1 MSNKVF
7 GIDLGTGNSCVAVI
21 ENGQAK
27 VIANSEGSR
36 TTPSVVFIKGSERKI
51 GGSAKRGM
59 IMNPK
64 NTVSFI
70 KRFMGAEWNDS
81 DVQKM
86 LEMVTY
92 EVINK
97 NNKPYVKIEDKEYS
111 AEEISSYI
119 LADLAKVASDYYGE
133 EVKDCVITVPAWFND
148 VQRKATKLAGE
159 LAGLTVHRIINEP
172 TAAIL
177 AAGMDKEDKDR
188 IVLVNDL
195 GCGTEDVSICDVSKG
210 IVEVL
215 ASDGDVFLGGQN
227 YDNEIVNW
235 LADEFMKDHANLD
248 LRKDPMAYARLV
260 EAAEKAKCELSTS
273 TSTEIN
279 LPYIT
284 VMDGVPQMLVTTLT
298 RAKFEQMTK
307 QYTDKVIEIAKRAL
321 EKAGKT
327 SADITDILLV
337 GGSSRM
343 PQVQE
348 ALKNTFGD
356 KLNKQSNFDE
366 AVALGAAIQAKAIV
380 NPEESDTLL
389 LDVTPITLGIEVNG
403 NMMGKLIDANTTIPA
418 KKSQI
423 FTTAVDNQ
431 PAVTIIVLQGERPM
445 SKDNKQ
451 IGMFNLDGI
460 APAPRGIPQIE
471 VTFDIDAN
479 GTLTV
484 SAKDLGTQKEQHITI
499 DNSNSLSQEE
509 IDRIKKEAEEH
520 KAEDD
525 AKKAEIEKKNN
536 AEGFI
541 YGIERSLS
549 DDNMKDK
556 FTDDERKQ
564 LEDIIKE
571 AKEAIDSKDDAKLF
585 EKKDE
590 LEKVYTPI
598 ISRIYKESAPQDAN
612 GNPQVDPNM
621 FGQMFGGN
629 GQNPFGGNPFTA
641 GQPFKDVTPNN

>member
-7 GIDLGTGNSCVAVI
+7 GIDLGTGNSCVAII
-21 ENGQAK
+21 EGGTAK
-27 VIANSEGSR
+27 VIANAEGSR
-36 TTPSVVFIKGSERKI
+36 TTPSVVFIKGDERKI

-70 KRFMGAEWNDS
+70 KRFMGAEWQDP

-86 LEMVTY
+86 LTMITY

-97 NNKPYVKIEDKEYS
+97 NNKPYVRIEGKDYS

-177 AAGMDKEDKDR
+177 AAGMDKEDKER
-188 IVLVNDL
+188 LVLVNDL
-195 GCGTEDVSICDVSKG
+195 GCGTEDVSICEVSQG
-210 IVEVL
+210 MVEVL

-227 YDNEIVNW
+227 YDNEIVDW
-235 LADEFMKDHANLD
+235 LAEEFMKDHANVD

-307 QYTDKVIEIAKRAL
+307 KFTDKVIEIAKRAL
-321 EKAGKT
+321 EKAKKT

-348 ALKNTFGD
+348 ALKNAFGD
-356 KLNKQSNFDE
+356 KLNKSSNYDE

-403 NMMGKLIDANTTIPA
+403 NMMGKLIEANTTIPA
-418 KKSQI
+418 KKSQV

-431 PAVTIIVLQGERPM
+431 PAVSIVVLQGERPM

-460 APAPRGIPQIE
+460 APAPRGVPQIE

-499 DNSNSLSQEE
+499 NDSNTLSQEE

-525 AKKAEIEKKNN
+525 AKKAEFEKKNA
-536 AEGFI
+536 AEGYI
-541 YGIERSLS
+541 YSVERSLT
-549 DDNMKDK
+549 DDNLKDK
-556 FTDDERKQ
+556 FTSDEKKQ
-564 LEDIIKE
+564 LEDLIAD
-571 AKEAIDSKDDAKLF
+571 AKKAIDEKDDATMF
-585 EKKDE
+585 AKKDE
-590 LEKVYTPI
+590 LEKVYQPI
-598 ISRIYKESAPQDAN
+598 ITRIYQENMPKDAN

-621 FGQMFGGN
+621 FGNMFGGN
-629 GQNPFGGNPFTA
+629 PGDKTNPFGGNPFQA
-641 GQPFKDVTPNN
+641 GAPFTETK

>member
-7 GIDLGTGNSCVAVI
+7 GIDLGTGNSAVGII
-21 ENGQAK
+21 EGGKAV
-27 VIANSEGSR
+27 VIANAEGMR
-36 TTPSVVFIKGSERKI
+36 TTPSVVFIKGDERKI

-70 KRFMGAEWNDS
+70 KRFMGAEWNDA

-86 LEMVTY
+86 LTMITY
-92 EVINK
+92 EVVNK
-97 NNKPYVKIEDKEYS
+97 NNKPYVRIDGKDYS

-133 EVKDCVITVPAWFND
+133 EVKKVVITVPAWFND

-159 LAGLTVHRIINEP
+159 LAGLEVLRIINEP

-177 AAGMDKEDKDR
+177 SAGMDKEDKER
-188 IVLVNDL
+188 LVLVNDL
-195 GCGTEDVSICDVSKG
+195 GAGTEDVSICEVSKG
-210 IVEVL
+210 MVEVL

-227 YDNEIVNW
+227 YDNELVNYM
-235 LADEFMKDHANLD
+235 ADEFMKDHPGID
-248 LRKDPMAYARLV
+248 LRKDQMAYARLV

-273 TSTEIN
+273 TQTEIN

-284 VMDGVPQMLVTTLT
+284 VQDGVPQMLVMTIT
-298 RAKFEQMTK
+298 RAKFESLTAHL
-307 QYTDKVIEIAKRAL
+307 TNKVIEIAKRAL
-321 EKAGKT
+321 EKAGKL
-327 SADITDILLV
+327 SNDVTDILLV

-348 ALKNTFGD
+348 ALKNAFGD

-366 AVALGAAIQAKAIV
+366 AVALGAALQAKAIA
-380 NPEESDTLL
+380 NPEEDDTLL
-389 LDVTPITLGIEVNG
+389 LDVTPISLGIEVNG
-403 NMMGKLIDANTTIPA
+403 NMFGKLVDANTTIPC
-418 KKSQI
+418 KKSQV
-423 FTTAVDNQ
+423 FTTATDNQ
-431 PAVTIIVLQGERPM
+431 PAVSIVVLQGERPL

-451 IGMFNLDGI
+451 IGVFNLDGI

-479 GTLTV
+479 GVLTV
-484 SAKDLGTQKEQHITI
+484 TALDKGTNKEQHITI
-499 DNSNSLSQEE
+499 SNSNSLSQDE

-525 AKKAEIEKKNN
+525 KKKEEMDKKNQ
-536 AEGFI
+536 AEGYI
-541 YGIERSLS
+541 YSVEKSLNE
-549 DDNMKDK
+549 DNFKDK

-564 LEDIIKE
+564 LEDLVKE
-571 AKEAIDSKDDAKLF
+571 AKAAIDSKDDDKMFA
-585 EKKDE
+585 KKDE
-590 LEKVYTPI
+590 LEKVYQPI
-598 ISRIYKESAPQDAN
+598 ITRIYQESMPKDQQ

-621 FGQMFGGN
+621 FKNMFGSGN
-629 GQNPFGGNPFTA
+629 FAPNVDPSQFA
-641 GQPFKDVTPNN
+641 QVQPNN